1 MKLKNKDLLNQ
12 PFVELLS
19 ASQINRI
26 KSNKGLDSKRRL
38 SIKANIETEYQSC
51 EWNAIDKTWVI
62 GSKLNDKRD
71 KDENRG
77 LTGTSYQAHANDMLN
92 NWVVCVNANIL
103 YTDLNIV
110 AGKGA
115 GIFCSDESTQKLTAR
130 IRKIVRSNKSQ
141 FASFKPFTHG
151 EERYSQKY
159 FDKAWASYENELV
172 DYIVTDLRRRAKGV
186 VSNWIKNNNINHLIN
201 FVANVDGI
209 EDCSL
214 SEVDGHYYIDK
225 HVYDQYKAVL
235 VELKKSNV
243 SQSEINEIVKAQ
255 FGFNYAYVAYQFL
268 DNGHVVANNKME
280 PNKVKELLFST
291 YVKLAVKNDTK
302 LDSYIDMQNSM
313 SADELAQRMA
323 KDNATFKLK
332 RHREWSKFI
341 DAVMSAILE
350 IESKVDMLPK
360 YDQFE
365 CVVEIDD
372 LNDLSDQM
380 IDELMCLN
388 DENENV
394 EEIEEVKNKM
404 TIEELIL
411 QATPADIAEMF
422 KTTAEMER
430 EQEEVCMRQLRE
442 RREKAKNTKIIIEYK
457 AVKKK
462 AYFFDD
468 I

>member
-1 MKLKNKDLLNQ
+1 MRLKNKDLLNK
-12 PFVELLS
+12 PIVELLS

-26 KSNKGLDSKRRL
+26 KSNKGLDSKRREA
-38 SIKANIETEYQSC
+38 IKASIETEYQSC
-51 EWNAIDKTWVI
+51 DWDAIDKIWII

-77 LTGTSYQAHANDMLN
+77 LTGTSYQTYANGMLN
-92 NWVVCVNANIL
+92 TWVSDVNSNIL

-115 GIFCSDESTQKLTAR
+115 GIFCSDESTKKLTNR

-141 FASFKPFTHG
+141 FVSFKPFSHG
-151 EERYSQKY
+151 NESYNQQY

-186 VSNWIKNNNINHLIN
+186 VSNWIKSNEISHLIN
-201 FVANVDGI
+201 YVANVDGI

-214 SEVDGHYYIDK
+214 SEDKGQYFIEK
-225 HVYDQYKAVL
+225 HVYDQYKAVV
-235 VELKKSNV
+235 VELKKANV
-243 SQSEINEIVKAQ
+243 SQSEINDTVRAQ
-255 FGFNYAYVAYQFL
+255 FGFNYAYVAYRFL
-268 DNGHVVANNKME
+268 DNNRVVENKKME
-280 PNKVKELLFST
+280 PNKVKELLFNT
-291 YVKLAVKNDTK
+291 YTKLAVKNDTK
-302 LDSYIDMQNSM
+302 LESYIDMQDSM
-313 SADELAQRMA
+313 SANELAQRMA
-323 KDNATFKLK
+323 RDNATFKLK
-332 RHREWSKFI
+332 RHKEWSKFI
-341 DAVMSAILE
+341 DAVISAILGV
-350 IESKVDMLPK
+350 ESKADMLPE
-360 YDQFE
+360 YEHFE
-365 CVVEIDD
+365 YMAEIDD
-372 LNDLSDQM
+372 FNELSDQM
-380 IDELMCLN
+380 IDVLMCLN

-394 EEIEEVKNKM
+394 KEVKNKM

-411 QATPADIAEMF
+411 QETPADIAEMF
-422 KTTAEMER
+422 KTTAEMEQ
-430 EQEEVCMRQLRE
+430 EQEEACMMELRE